1 MPAGAAKTLF
11 VNHNFIF
18 CTFSFIP
25 SKFTNADYGISQDHQ
40 KTEIPGSLIRKTTLE
55 ITDEEIL
62 KKFKELQKEYQ
73 IVKPTCEACGD
84 FVLRR
89 KRRKRKDALKS
100 KDSKPKKQAR
110 KSPWEK

>member
-1 MPAGAAKTLF
+1 MEFLKMAK
-11 VNHNFIF
+11 
-18 CTFSFIP
+18 
-25 SKFTNADYGISQDHQ
+25 
-40 KTEIPGSLIRKTTLE
+40 KTEIPGNLIRKNTVE

-62 KKFKELQKEYQ
+62 TKFKKHQKEYQ

-89 KRRKRKDALKS
+89 KRRKRKDAPKS